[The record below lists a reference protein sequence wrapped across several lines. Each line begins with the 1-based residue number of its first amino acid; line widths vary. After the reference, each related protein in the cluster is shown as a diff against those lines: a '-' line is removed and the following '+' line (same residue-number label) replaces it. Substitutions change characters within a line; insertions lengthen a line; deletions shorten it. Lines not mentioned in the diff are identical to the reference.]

1 MTLRALICKIFTN
14 LNYGLLATWGVS
26 KHFGF
31 KAELNQ
37 IKNERD
43 QYKAAYEQ
51 LAEQNANV
59 WGMYSN
65 LIDYVAN
72 QTTRNQAK

>member
-1 MTLRALICKIFTN
+1 MVEQMEVKDVN
-14 LNYGLLATWGVS
+14 EELNEV
-26 KHFGF
+26 

>member
-1 MTLRALICKIFTN
+1 MTEKAEIKDVNEELKE
-14 LNYGLLATWGVS
+14 V
-26 KHFGF
+26 
-31 KAELNQ
+31 KAELDQ
-37 IKNERD
+37 VKNERD

-51 LAEQNANV
+51 LAEQNTNV

-72 QTTRNQAK
+72 QTTRKQVK

>member
-1 MTLRALICKIFTN
+1 MTEKAEIKDVNEELKE
-14 LNYGLLATWGVS
+14 V
-26 KHFGF
+26 
-31 KAELNQ
+31 KAELDQ
-37 IKNERD
+37 VKNERD

-65 LIDYVAN
+65 LIDYVAA
-72 QTTRNQAK
+72 QTTRKQAK